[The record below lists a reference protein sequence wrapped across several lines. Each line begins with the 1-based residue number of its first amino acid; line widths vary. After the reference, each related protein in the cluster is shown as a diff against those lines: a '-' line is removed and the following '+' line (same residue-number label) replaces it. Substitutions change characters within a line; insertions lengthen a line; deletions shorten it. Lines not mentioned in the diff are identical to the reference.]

1 MIIIIIVIVKEIM
14 INVFADFDVHYL
26 PGFGDISTMG
36 RRWKTIVII
45 NCFFFKSIGGCF
57 NTFQDIVMEQFFW
70 TYTVQ
75 PLSSLPFLW
84 FWYFHGRVSIMLVLT
99 SHQHWQWHARHR
111 CHCRRREHAASC
123 SGLHI
128 QCSICTNPTGVRPF
142 HFSNP
147 TNTEI
152 IMIIIISVL
161 LGVFSTV
168 CKKNEDY
175 GNWTVV
181 RDDGDD

>member
-1 MIIIIIVIVKEIM
+1 MFITCLVLVTFSQWGEGEKQLL
-14 INVFADFDVHYL
+14 YKL
-26 PGFGDISTMG
+26 L
-36 RRWKTIVII
+36 
-45 NCFFFKSIGGCF
+45 FKSIDGCLQYF
-57 NTFQDIVMEQFFW
+57 SRYCDGAVLLNLYRTAIVVFAF
-70 TYTVQ
+70 
-75 PLSSLPFLW
+75 S
-84 FWYFHGRVSIMLVLT
+84 LVLIFSWQSIYYVGAFT

-152 IMIIIISVL
+152 IMMIIISVL

-181 RDDGDD
+181 RDDGDEFTFYVRLILCDEVGDGDDYD